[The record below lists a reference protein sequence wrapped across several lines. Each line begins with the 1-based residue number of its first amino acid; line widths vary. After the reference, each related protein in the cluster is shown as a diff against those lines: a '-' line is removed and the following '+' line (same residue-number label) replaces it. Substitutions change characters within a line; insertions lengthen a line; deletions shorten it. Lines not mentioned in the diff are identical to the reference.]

1 MAFYHNASKKL
12 NIFPMK
18 NLYFDVLFFK
28 EKKNLAKLRKIKEK
42 IIAFVYLNK
51 IVNISKKRSLV
62 NHMNAEISAEVP
74 CCCWSD
80 GCNCWEFPIF
90 VKQASKWM

>member
-28 EKKNLAKLRKIKEK
+28 EKKICEIAKDKRKN
-42 IIAFVYLNK
+42 IAFVYLNK
-51 IVNISKKRSLV
+51 IVTISKKKKPG
-62 NHMNAEISAEVP
+62 EP
-74 CCCWSD
+74 
-80 GCNCWEFPIF
+80 
-90 VKQASKWM
+90 